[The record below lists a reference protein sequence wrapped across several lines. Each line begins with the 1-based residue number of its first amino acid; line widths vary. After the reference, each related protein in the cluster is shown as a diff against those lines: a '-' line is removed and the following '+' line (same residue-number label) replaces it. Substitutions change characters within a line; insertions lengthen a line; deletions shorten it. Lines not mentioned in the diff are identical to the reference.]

1 MGVEM
6 PFITAVLARLENP
19 EISLATH
26 GGIVFPL
33 ALIIEAPVIMLLS
46 ASTALSKD
54 WESYQKIRRF
64 MMILGASLTFLHLM
78 VVLTPLYDLVV
89 VKLLGAPEKLLK
101 VQELD

>member
-1 MGVEM
+1 
-6 PFITAVLARLENP
+6 
-19 EISLATH
+19 
-26 GGIVFPL
+26 
-33 ALIIEAPVIMLLS
+33 
-46 ASTALSKD
+46 LSKD